1 MSNTPMI
8 VMPDKVKAK
17 LDPPKTVLV
26 YGNPKCTTCR
36 GGGIHR
42 TIKTA
47 KGVTGVGLSVCLDAY
62 VEVVE

>member
-1 MSNTPMI
+1 MI
-8 VMPDKVKAK
+8 VMPDDVKAK

-26 YGNPKCTTCR
+26 YGNPKCIQCR

-42 TIKTA
+42 TIKTR
-47 KGVTGVGLSVCLDAY
+47 KGVTGIALSVCPIAY